1 MEYRLP
7 ERTPMQAEKTTVAL
21 ASGLALGLGLSGLF
35 RASSVAPTAADPAP
49 DAAVRRTAQRGFS
62 STEALDH
69 VAKTQAAAK
78 AATPQDVLDELQRG
92 NARFWMGVPDRPECS
107 ALQRRSL
114 LTLQHPNVAVI
125 GCADS
130 VNFCLVFLVFMTEFL
145 SICIELFAARSRGD
159 AL

>member
-1 MEYRLP
+1 
-7 ERTPMQAEKTTVAL
+7 MQAEKTTVAL

-35 RASSVAPTAADPAP
+35 RATSVVPNADDLAP

-130 VNFCLVFLVFMTEFL
+130 VILFFCFFCFY
-145 SICIELFAARSRGD
+145 D
-159 AL
+159 